1 MIYKEIVK
9 QLSEEQSIPEEVV
22 DIAYKSFF
30 EFIRS
35 TIVELPLKDN
45 LSEEDFNKLKT
56 NFNIP
61 SLGKLHCTYDRYK
74 GMKERLNYLKKIK
87 ETYGNKED

>member
-87 ETYGNKED
+87 EIYGNKED